1 MKYEKA
7 VVPDDIPIEMWKCL
21 GDEGT
26 SWLTKL
32 FNTVLKTKKMTDRW
46 KMRAIT
52 CVQTQGGLTKYF
64 PISVGLHQGS
74 ALSPYLFALV
84 MDVLTRHL
92 QEDVPWCMLFASD
105 ILLVDRTKE
114 GVQAIPG
121 LPLLGNLLQLKER
134 KPYLTFAKWAEV
146 YGPIY
151 SIQLGSTS
159 MVVLNSTEIAK
170 EALVTKFSSISTR
183 KLSNA
188 LTTITSNKALVSTCD
203 YGEYHKM
210 VKKYVISG
218 VLGANAQKRNLHHR
232 NTMIENV
239 VSKLS
244 AKINDEDCS
253 LVELREPFQSELFQL
268 ALKQSLGNAVDS
280 IYVEELGQT
289 ILKKEMLEILVLD
302 PLIGV
307 IEVDWRDF
315 FPYLRWIPNKSMEMK
330 IQRTAKRKTAV
341 TKALI
346 NLQKERIGRGEEIS
360 CYLDYLLSEETT
372 LTEDQLIAL
381 IWEAIVESSDTT
393 MVVTEWAMYE
403 IAKNPTKQ
411 DRLYQEIRKVCG
423 MKKITE
429 EHLPYLQYLNAAFHE
444 TLRLHP
450 PVPIIP
456 PRHVHEDT
464 QLGGYNIPAGTD
476 VIHSSPF
483 SFYTQYIS
491 LLSYMNNDCKCL
503 LLNPINM
510 SQITIN
516 LYACNMDKKDW
527 DEPEKWKP
535 ERFLSDK
542 YEPMDMHKTMAFGGG
557 KRVCAGS
564 LQAMLISCRTI
575 GRLIQE
581 FEWKLKDG
589 EEDNIDTL
597 GLTTHK
603 LHPMQAQI
611 RPRSSCGLV

>member
-1 MKYEKA
+1 MLA
-7 VVPDDIPIEMWKCL
+7 WWHCDVVEQA
-21 GDEGT
+21 
-26 SWLTKL
+26 SL
-32 FNTVLKTKKMTDRW
+32 FNILHLYSPIQPSVTV
-46 KMRAIT
+46 
-52 CVQTQGGLTKYF
+52 
-64 PISVGLHQGS
+64 
-74 ALSPYLFALV
+74 AL
-84 MDVLTRHL
+84 
-92 QEDVPWCMLFASD
+92 
-105 ILLVDRTKE
+105 
-114 GVQAIPG
+114 AIPG

-151 SIQLGSTS
+151 SIRLGSTS

-372 LTEDQLIAL
+372 LTEDQFIAL

-476 VIHSSPF
+476 
-483 SFYTQYIS
+483 
-491 LLSYMNNDCKCL
+491 
-503 LLNPINM
+503 
-510 SQITIN
+510 ITIN

-611 RPRSSCGLV
+611 RPRSSCGLVENLLL

>member
-1 MKYEKA
+1 M
-7 VVPDDIPIEMWKCL
+7 DI
-21 GDEGT
+21 
-26 SWLTKL
+26 L
-32 FNTVLKTKKMTDRW
+32 FQSFRSEIPVMITV
-46 KMRAIT
+46 
-52 CVQTQGGLTKYF
+52 
-64 PISVGLHQGS
+64 
-74 ALSPYLFALV
+74 ALV
-84 MDVLTRHL
+84 IVTAATTAFSIFVFYERRHL
-92 QEDVPWCMLFASD
+92 NSPP
-105 ILLVDRTKE
+105 
-114 GVQAIPG
+114 AIPG

-146 YGPIY
+146 YGPMY
-151 SIQLGSTS
+151 SIRLGSTS

-210 VKKYVISG
+210 VKKYIISG

-232 NTMIENV
+232 DAMIENV
-239 VSKLS
+239 VSKLF
-244 AKINDEDCS
+244 AKINDEEYS

-268 ALKQSLGNAVDS
+268 ALKQSLGNDVDS

-289 ILKKEMLEILVLD
+289 ILKKEMIKILVLD
-302 PLIGV
+302 PLIAV

-330 IQRTAKRKTAV
+330 IQRTAIRKTAV

-346 NLQKERIGRGEEIS
+346 NQQRERIGRGEKIS

-372 LTEDQLIAL
+372 LTKDQVIAL

-411 DRLYQEIRKVCG
+411 DHLYQEIQKVCG

-450 PVPIIP
+450 P
-456 PRHVHEDT
+456 
-464 QLGGYNIPAGTD
+464 
-476 VIHSSPF
+476 
-483 SFYTQYIS
+483 
-491 LLSYMNNDCKCL
+491 
-503 LLNPINM
+503 
-510 SQITIN
+510 ITIN

-542 YEPMDMHKTMAFGGG
+542 YEQMDMHKTMAFGGG

-589 EEDNIDTL
+589 EEDNIDTF

-603 LHPMQAQI
+603 LHPMQAHI
-611 RPRSSCGLV
+611 RPRGSCGLV